1 MSTIKKHPFLSV
13 ISVNPYNGSYVS
25 GVSNFLNDI
34 KSPEYDKNQFIIS
47 YLNTQGYINAH
58 IEISKNILEEDLF
71 DAINNKIYDE
81 LALDQA
87 LEYQIRY
94 IEVFNNKSYEN
105 RHFQVFIAEPSTIE
119 KTYKDAVEKLK
130 YIDVIIPTPLLI
142 KSLYTKEIIQ
152 NSGVHCF
159 IYFEEND
166 AFVTIYNE
174 KEFVYTK
181 SLKYTLIQ
189 MHERFCEIYGERVEY
204 QDFIKILSD
213 DNLKNRENSYTNFIV
228 KLYKEIFASI
238 NDILTYAK
246 RAFEIEKIEHIYIG
260 SQSSTAS
267 VLSEIAEVELSIKAS
282 DFKFDFGYEQS
293 NKGINQLHALMHI
306 YTTLSEEERYN
317 CNFTIFH
324 RPPNFLQRESG
335 KLLLLIVASFF
346 IAFAYP
352 VSYWTLTYAQELQ
365 YKLLETSYAELHI
378 ERTIRES
385 TIKSREAD
393 KEKILALLNK
403 EKQEYI
409 DKKNTLIK
417 IHDVKVNYP
426 MKAKLLYTLT
436 NDLNDIGVKIE
447 SLSYNENNKSK
458 KFLLNLVSSEDKIIT
473 ALLENLT
480 KKYERKFKFS
490 LEKILYNKESAKY
503 FSELKVTIL

>member
-13 ISVNPYNGSYVS
+13 TSVNPYNGSYVS

-47 YLNTQGYINAH
+47 YLNTQGYINSH

-105 RHFQVFIAEPSTIE
+105 RHFQVFIVEPSTIE

-130 YIDVIIPTPLLI
+130 YIDVIIPSPLLI
-142 KSLYTKEIIQ
+142 KSLYTKEILQ

-189 MHERFCEIYGERVEY
+189 MHERFCEIYGERIEY
-204 QDFIKILSD
+204 KDFIKILSD

-228 KLYKEIFASI
+228 KLYKEIFAII

-246 RAFEIEKIEHIYIG
+246 RAFE
-260 SQSSTAS
+260 
-267 VLSEIAEVELSIKAS
+267 
-282 DFKFDFGYEQS
+282 
-293 NKGINQLHALMHI
+293 
-306 YTTLSEEERYN
+306 
-317 CNFTIFH
+317 
-324 RPPNFLQRESG
+324 
-335 KLLLLIVASFF
+335 
-346 IAFAYP
+346 
-352 VSYWTLTYAQELQ
+352 
-365 YKLLETSYAELHI
+365 
-378 ERTIRES
+378 
-385 TIKSREAD
+385 
-393 KEKILALLNK
+393 
-403 EKQEYI
+403 
-409 DKKNTLIK
+409 
-417 IHDVKVNYP
+417 
-426 MKAKLLYTLT
+426 
-436 NDLNDIGVKIE
+436 
-447 SLSYNENNKSK
+447 
-458 KFLLNLVSSEDKIIT
+458 
-473 ALLENLT
+473 
-480 KKYERKFKFS
+480 
-490 LEKILYNKESAKY
+490 
-503 FSELKVTIL
+503 